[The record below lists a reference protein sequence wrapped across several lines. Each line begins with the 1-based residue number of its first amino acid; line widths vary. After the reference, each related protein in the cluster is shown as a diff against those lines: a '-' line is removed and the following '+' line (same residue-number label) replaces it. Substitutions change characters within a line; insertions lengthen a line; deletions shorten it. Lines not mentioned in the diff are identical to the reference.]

1 MSADE
6 LLRSPPTNCP
16 VFHFRTSHKNN
27 ESFWGVDLVAVNYLL
42 ILPTT
47 NHCFIWTI
55 SLWGTSKYDV
65 ITFRDIFT
73 PPPPLSYC
81 VIIWHTSGWCLF
93 DDIILGQAL
102 RICSYPV
109 CCGFL
114 SAKQTC
120 KPYCLPCSKK
130 VRVKYKNIY
139 YICYIY
145 SECAVCDSQD
155 TSL

>member
-1 MSADE
+1 MHAPPWRPCWIMIRVPQFWHSTFIPSTMSINYNADCW
-6 LLRSPPTNCP
+6 SPLCRKPQ
-16 VFHFRTSHKNN
+16 HFLDFENM
-27 ESFWGVDLVAVNYLL
+27 YM
-42 ILPTT
+42 
-47 NHCFIWTI
+47 
-55 SLWGTSKYDV
+55 GTYKYDV
-65 ITFRDIFT
+65 IIFRNIFT

-81 VIIWHTSGWCLF
+81 IIIWHTSGWCLF
-93 DDIILGQAL
+93 DDIILGKAL
-102 RICSYPV
+102 RIRLYPV

-120 KPYCLPCSKK
+120 KPYCLLCSKK

-139 YICYIY
+139 HICYIY

>member
-1 MSADE
+1 MLE
-6 LLRSPPTNCP
+6 PPCVMLRSAVIFLGKLNFYSVISPQRVFRQLLPPFTFTHCTLSMWQHYGEKQLKHLREHSSMAP
-16 VFHFRTSHKNN
+16 S
-27 ESFWGVDLVAVNYLL
+27 LL
-42 ILPTT
+42 E
-47 NHCFIWTI
+47 
-55 SLWGTSKYDV
+55 
-65 ITFRDIFT
+65 TFSP

-120 KPYCLPCSKK
+120 KPYCLHCSKK
-130 VRVKYKNIY
+130 VRVKYKNIF
-139 YICYIY
+139 YI
-145 SECAVCDSQD
+145 
-155 TSL
+155 